1 MTDHVAGK
9 SIVITGAGGGF
20 GSLVARKVAARG
32 AKVTLGD
39 INLAAADI
47 GVGDEADLASYLLF
61 DGEFARRL
69 IEVGRADARARHE
82 ELCRFFTDAAPP

>member
-1 MTDHVAGK
+1 MR
-9 SIVITGAGGGF
+9 
-20 GSLVARKVAARG
+20 SLLVRSSVDIGRLASDYVRSPTFAARHPGG
-32 AKVTLGD
+32 AARLLRS
-39 INLAAADI
+39 LAEREPSDQS
-47 GVGDEADLASYLLF
+47 DLLSYLLF